1 MVDAFTMESA
11 GVMITGTL
19 TVLEETGAI
28 GVPFGGVPTTDAV
41 LSMVPASRSACVTVW
56 VAVQVVV
63 APGASGVVGQE
74 MPTAFG
80 SLTVTTVMVTLP
92 ALVTLKL

>member
-1 MVDAFTMESA
+1 MAMLLPDGELTTHGCAE
-11 GVMITGTL
+11 GTVTL
-19 TVLEETGAI
+19 DCAVAEVAEYTPVA
-28 GVPFGGVPTTDAV
+28 VAVFARPPT
-41 LSMVPASRSACVTVW
+41 ASPVVVVW
-56 VAVQVVV
+56 TAVQVVV